1 MNAFEL
7 CGMAVSN
14 FRVPDIKML
23 DNVERGLFVQSTFCY
38 LEIACMLELHPR
50 LCENLQRFT
59 TGSDSDD
66 LALLTML
73 TEGKY
78 SFDDFVLEHGLRIE
92 FEQETKPVEETKPC
106 DDNECDDDYPSDYDS
121 EEEREDRREYLQEK
135 KEEQNRRKYT
145 TTILSNGRW

>member
-7 CGMAVSN
+7 CGMVVSN

-23 DNVERGLFVQSTFCY
+23 DNVERGMFVQSAFCY
-38 LEIACMLELHPR
+38 FETACMLELHPR

-59 TGSDSDD
+59 TGSDSED
-66 LALLTML
+66 LKLLTMF
-73 TEGKY
+73 TEDAL
-78 SFDDFVLEHGLRIE
+78 SFDDFVRDHGLRIE
-92 FEQETKPVEETKPC
+92 FEPDKVEETNAC
-106 DDNECDDDYPSDYDS
+106 DDIHDNDYPSDYDS

-135 KEEQNRRKYT
+135 KDQQNRRKYT